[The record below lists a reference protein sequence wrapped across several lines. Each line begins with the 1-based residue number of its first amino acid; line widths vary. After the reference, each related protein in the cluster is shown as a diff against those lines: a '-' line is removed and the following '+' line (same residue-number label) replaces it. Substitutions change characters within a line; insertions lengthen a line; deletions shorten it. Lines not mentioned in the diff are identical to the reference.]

1 MKAFLFMWLAVSG
14 ATCLV
19 LCVAEFVL
27 RRPITIPVPSVY
39 WPLAKLGFSRNRQ
52 IRRVFRW
59 LFSDVYRKRF
69 WNPLMN
75 TWLKQRGFDR
85 QRHLSTANIHAA
97 CSALVLALMALFI
110 QSAHEFGALGPPFPG
125 RAQAWHNCF
134 VQTAVLGGFELIFN
148 APAIVLARY
157 LYLLACRRREAE
169 LRWKSAGGP
178 EAQFQAR
185 ETLCNK
191 LPPTGKY
198 RA

>member
-1 MKAFLFMWLAVSG
+1 MKTFLFMLLAVSG
-14 ATCLV
+14 AICLV
-19 LCVAEFVL
+19 LCIAEFVL
-27 RRPITIPVPSVY
+27 RRPVAIPIPSVY
-39 WPLAKLGFSRNRQ
+39 WPLAKLGFSRNRNV
-52 IRRVFRW
+52 RRVFRW
-59 LFSDVYRKRF
+59 LFSDLYRKRF
-69 WNPLMN
+69 WNPVMN

-97 CSALVLALMALFI
+97 CSALVLALIALFVE
-110 QSAHEFGALGPPFPG
+110 SAHAFAAVAPPSPG

-134 VQTAVLGGFELIFN
+134 VQTAVLGGFESIFN

-157 LYLLACRRREAE
+157 SYLLACRRREAE

-178 EAQFQAR
+178 NGQHQAR

-191 LPPTGKY
+191 LPPTGQY